1 MRKSMWLG
9 HTCVSIY
16 GHKYEISLK
25 IVIHGDG
32 KSSKTN
38 DLERYS
44 AVMFCAFC
52 PQPRLLS
59 SYGLPFFCFHLL
71 LLYLWWSPKS
81 RQLKTKFKI
90 KLSHTGKFLFVSN

>member
-71 LLYLWWSPKS
+71 LLYYIYLQVLTTHIYLSTLKS
-81 RQLKTKFKI
+81 ISQLT
-90 KLSHTGKFLFVSN
+90 S